1 MVIQPERNSRMREKI
16 LEVLKEENEEIV
28 EDLDRDLLTSGI
40 LDSFDIVN
48 LVVMLEEALSIN
60 IDVEMVTPENFQ
72 TAGSIIR
79 MLEGI
84 M

>member
-1 MVIQPERNSRMREKI
+1 MREKI

-48 LVVMLEEALSIN
+48 LVVMLE
-60 IDVEMVTPENFQ
+60 
-72 TAGSIIR
+72 
-79 MLEGI
+79 
-84 M
+84 

>member
-1 MVIQPERNSRMREKI
+1 MREKI
-16 LEVLKEENEEIV
+16 LEVLKEEIEEIV

-48 LVVMLEEALSIN
+48 LVVILEEALSIN

>member
-1 MVIQPERNSRMREKI
+1 M
-16 LEVLKEENEEIV
+16 EVLKEENEEIV

>member
-1 MVIQPERNSRMREKI
+1 MREKI
-16 LEVLKEENEEIV
+16 LEVLKEQNEEIV

>member
-1 MVIQPERNSRMREKI
+1 MREKI
-16 LEVLKEENEEIV
+16 LEVLKAENEEIV

-48 LVVMLEEALSIN
+48 LVVALEEALSIS

-72 TAGSIIR
+72 TARSIIK
-79 MLEGI
+79 MLEDI

>member
-1 MVIQPERNSRMREKI
+1 MREKI
-16 LEVLKEENEEIV
+16 LEVLKEQNEEIV
-28 EDLDRDLLTSGI
+28 DDLDRDLLTSGI

>member
-1 MVIQPERNSRMREKI
+1 M
-16 LEVLKEENEEIV
+16 EVLKEQNEEIV

>member
-1 MVIQPERNSRMREKI
+1 MREKI

-72 TAGSIIR
+72 IGRAHV
-79 MLEGI
+79 
-84 M
+84 